1 MRLLNVFATPGEV
14 FDEVKGSQP
23 SSANWLVPTL
33 LALLVGIISIFII
46 YSQPA
51 ILQKIHEQ
59 QTKVIDDQVKA
70 GKTTQAQAD
79 QEEAVMARFGGP
91 TIMIFAGSIG
101 VVVVI
106 FARVFWW
113 ALVLWLLGKW
123 FLKAGFS
130 YQQSLETAG
139 LASSITILSGLVMT
153 LLTVCLGK
161 ITSLSLALCNPNA
174 DPGSLVHML
183 LTAVDFFELWVMGVL
198 AVGLARLSGAS
209 MARAFSLTFGYW
221 LVMTSLLVSLGWFF
235 AHLSTGFK

>member
-1 MRLLNVFATPGEV
+1 VFATPGEV
-14 FDEVKGSQP
+14 FDEVKGSKP
-23 SSANWLVPTL
+23 STANWLVPTL
-33 LALLVGIISIFII
+33 LVLLVGVLSIFII

-51 ILQKIHEQ
+51 ILQQIHEQ
-59 QTKVIDDQVKA
+59 QTKAIDDQVKS
-70 GKTTQAQAD
+70 GKITQAQAD
-79 QEEAVMARFGGP
+79 QEEAVLGKFGGP
-91 TIMIFAGSIG
+91 AIMIFAGSIG

-130 YQQSLETAG
+130 YQQALEVAG
-139 LASSITILSGLVMT
+139 LASMITILGGLVMT
-153 LLTVCLGK
+153 LLTVWLGK
-161 ITSLSLALCNPNA
+161 ITSLSLALCNLNS
-174 DPGSLVHML
+174 DPRSLVHML

-209 MARAFSLTFGYW
+209 LARALSCTFSYW
-221 LVMTSLLVSLGWFF
+221 LVITSLFVSLGWFF